1 MRLDRWLATL
11 PDVGSRGAAEKLL
24 EAGVVVVDGAALG
37 KSHKLAGGEQVEL
50 TPLPEAAAPDLAPP
64 ELTIAYEDEHLFV
77 VDKAAGVVVHPGA
90 DHAGGTLAHALA
102 LAGAA
107 GGEDER
113 PGIVH
118 RLDRDTSGLMVVAR
132 SEAAHKKLQQLVRR
146 RELVREYL
154 ALVVGKPRS
163 RRGTIDAAIG
173 RDRRDRLRHSLDTDS
188 PRAAVTHF
196 ELEELLDGY
205 ALLRVRLETGRTHQ
219 IRVHLEAI
227 DLPVAGDP
235 TYGKPGVLGLER
247 QFLHAARLAF
257 THPMSG
263 EEIDTSSP
271 LPSDIVAALE
281 AARSGG

>member
-11 PDVGSRGAAEKLL
+11 PDVGSRGAAERLL
-24 EAGVVVVDGAALG
+24 EAGVVVVDGTALG
-37 KSHKLAGGEQVEL
+37 KSYKLAGGEQVEV
-50 TPLPEAAAPDLAPP
+50 TPLPVVAVPEVAPP
-64 ELTIAYEDEHLFV
+64 ELTIAYADEHLLV
-77 VDKAAGVVVHPGA
+77 ANKAAGVVVHPAPG
-90 DHAGGTLAHALA
+90 HAGGTLAHALA
-102 LAGAA
+102 LAGAE

-132 SEAAHKKLQQLVRR
+132 SEDAHKKLQQLVKR

-163 RRGTIDAAIG
+163 RSGTIDAPIG

-188 PRAAVTHF
+188 PRGAVTHF

-235 TYGKPGVLGLER
+235 TYGKAGALGLER
-247 QFLHAARLAF
+247 QFLHATRLAF
-257 THPMSG
+257 THPVTG
-263 EEIDTSSP
+263 EEIDVTAP
-271 LPSDIVAALE
+271 LPPDLASALA
-281 AARSGG
+281 AARRRD